1 MTDILLV
8 REELQGEEESVATGK
23 GRSSDSRKKRPLTDM
38 TKKAASIVTDQKSD
52 SRKKR
57 SLTSFDI
64 DAFVDEYHE
73 SRSSFGFPNEEES
86 DIADLI
92 EYWCEREEIEN
103 VDRWV
108 DIDASVV
115 EYHRAREEEWE
126 IEDPGDAAHDKYL
139 IKRFY
144 CGSWKDHLNDKRSAP
159 RDYTAKE
166 VFRQFLGDVFPEM
179 IEYPVFQPKATALF
193 DDPKYQDEW
202 APMLRGYLRLRRKK
216 RYWEFYRSSVLHGH
230 SGYKDCKNTVIY
242 LRPLMASPVDR

>member
-108 DIDASVV
+108 DIGRVSRELDLEELGKEKGSQNLPPATSTALDEV
-115 EYHRAREEEWE
+115 ETQ
-126 IEDPGDAAHDKYL
+126 I
-139 IKRFY
+139 
-144 CGSWKDHLNDKRSAP
+144 NDKLESLKNSANEQAENEALAYNS
-159 RDYTAKE
+159 RIASLD
-166 VFRQFLGDVFPEM
+166 FDGQFGRITQLGPEAIM
-179 IEYPVFQPKATALF
+179 EFKSEIKDQLNPLHIERNH
-193 DDPKYQDEW
+193 
-202 APMLRGYLRLRRKK
+202 LRELK
-216 RYWEFYRSSVLHGH
+216 LHQ
-230 SGYKDCKNTVIY
+230 
-242 LRPLMASPVDR
+242 